1 MNVFQEAERIKN
13 KIRICLTREQVASV
27 VDAER
32 GAFQTLKATSADGA
46 TMAIQ
51 IQSLKTVKLSELT
64 QKQTRAA

>member
-1 MNVFQEAERIKN
+1 MFEEAERIKN
-13 KIRICLTREQVASV
+13 RIRTCATREQVAAV

-32 GAFQTLKATSADGA
+32 GAFQTLKTASADGA

-51 IQSLKTVKLSELT
+51 IQNLKSMKLSEFT